1 MLRIIGMLLSGF
13 CSLAQPLPINAWRVF
28 PSFNRIHNTAVL
40 NNSLYASSDNGLI
53 IVSANQVET
62 LTLPLLGSTTIT
74 ALGARNQAN
83 ELLIGYETGQL
94 DIVQNYTVFRY
105 NGIRNNSSI
114 TGSKQINH
122 ILIQNNNAY
131 LATAFGV
138 VVFDVNQREVR
149 ETWRNLGPA
158 GETYAVYETA
168 IKDDSIFLAT
178 EAGIQGGSLQDN
190 LLDFTRWK
198 RFDQGTFSRP
208 FTSIVSFNGFLF
220 TAIPDDGLYRY
231 NGSSWERLIYLAN
244 ENNYRLFASP
254 NYLYVISD
262 NRLYRIH
269 ATEIIEEITDPLI
282 TEPLVIT
289 ETASGLAIGD
299 GKNGLVIKN
308 EGTWQNILPNGP
320 TVDRMLRLR
329 LYDEKIFALPG
340 GYTNL
345 FTPSGTMQPVN
356 IYQNNLWNNEPSWL
370 NFDVT
375 DVAFFGSRV
384 CVASYA
390 AGIQIITP
398 ENTYTFN
405 ESNSPLAGSRVTA
418 VTTLNNIFWIANYN
432 SAQPLHR
439 IDTNNMFTSYTFPF
453 PAARYPLDLLA
464 DRAGQIWMRL
474 NPAAGGG
481 LLVFNPTSSNYVYLN
496 ETPGG
501 GGLPSRNVYS
511 LATDRNGWV
520 WVGTDAGVAFFPDP
534 EQVLSGNVNAVKPVF
549 DGSFLLRNE
558 KVTAITVDG
567 GNRKWFGTERGLW
580 LFDATTSNQLQYF
593 NTTNAPLPSNR
604 IRSLVIDG
612 TGNLMVA
619 TDQGM
624 AVYRSDASEP
634 VNPPTSV
641 KIFPN
646 PVPPGFT
653 GMVGI
658 SGLGE
663 GSTVR
668 IMSMSGKLIWQA
680 PANGGTVAWN
690 VRDFSGQ
697 PLPAGIYLVFAVSAD
712 GRETLAGK
720 LALIN

>member
-1 MLRIIGMLLSGF
+1 
-13 CSLAQPLPINAWRVF
+13 
-28 PSFNRIHNTAVL
+28 
-40 NNSLYASSDNGLI
+40 
-53 IVSANQVET
+53 
-62 LTLPLLGSTTIT
+62 
-74 ALGARNQAN
+74 
-83 ELLIGYETGQL
+83 
-94 DIVQNYTVFRY
+94 
-105 NGIRNNSSI
+105 
-114 TGSKQINH
+114 
-122 ILIQNNNAY
+122 
-131 LATAFGV
+131 
-138 VVFDVNQREVR
+138 
-149 ETWRNLGPA
+149 
-158 GETYAVYETA
+158 
-168 IKDDSIFLAT
+168 
-178 EAGIQGGSLQDN
+178 
-190 LLDFTRWK
+190 
-198 RFDQGTFSRP
+198 
-208 FTSIVSFNGFLF
+208 
-220 TAIPDDGLYRY
+220 
-231 NGSSWERLIYLAN
+231 
-244 ENNYRLFASP
+244 
-254 NYLYVISD
+254 
-262 NRLYRIH
+262 
-269 ATEIIEEITDPLI
+269 
-282 TEPLVIT
+282 
-289 ETASGLAIGD
+289 
-299 GKNGLVIKN
+299 
-308 EGTWQNILPNGP
+308 
-320 TVDRMLRLR
+320 
-329 LYDEKIFALPG
+329 
-340 GYTNL
+340 
-345 FTPSGTMQPVN
+345 
-356 IYQNNLWNNEPSWL
+356 
-370 NFDVT
+370 
-375 DVAFFGSRV
+375 
-384 CVASYA
+384 
-390 AGIQIITP
+390 
-398 ENTYTFN
+398 
-405 ESNSPLAGSRVTA
+405 
-418 VTTLNNIFWIANYN
+418 
-432 SAQPLHR
+432 
-439 IDTNNMFTSYTFPF
+439 
-453 PAARYPLDLLA
+453 
-464 DRAGQIWMRL
+464 
-474 NPAAGGG
+474 
-481 LLVFNPTSSNYVYLN
+481 VYLN

-580 LFDATTSNQLQYF
+580 LFDATISNQLQYF